1 MSVSCSLFFF
11 CLCWH
16 IVNNERPTCK
26 IGHPHGES
34 SDKTDD
40 VYECAP
46 NDPMRQLI
54 SPFVN
59 NLYIGH
65 CRKMKKA
72 LIFLK
77 ASRKP
82 FRREPLACIAVI
94 QHFVSTIPVHGFI
107 KIYLQTFYF
116 MISPNTLNY
125 FILVTFIAARSLFSL
140 FLSFFFFVV
149 WSFCCGTRFASFESR
164 KKCKMALLNII
175 TNLSVLLFDHNM
187 WVKLIKHITIAFI
200 AHIHIRPTGSSTS
213 SMANPKVLL
222 TQPAR
227 CISLLCLDPVAHRD
241 PLPPLSLPFPIA
253 GCFPNHN
260 SQSLASQHP
269 PILF

>member
-1 MSVSCSLFFF
+1 
-11 CLCWH
+11 
-16 IVNNERPTCK
+16 
-26 IGHPHGES
+26 
-34 SDKTDD
+34 
-40 VYECAP
+40 
-46 NDPMRQLI
+46 
-54 SPFVN
+54 
-59 NLYIGH
+59 
-65 CRKMKKA
+65 
-72 LIFLK
+72 
-77 ASRKP
+77 
-82 FRREPLACIAVI
+82 
-94 QHFVSTIPVHGFI
+94 
-107 KIYLQTFYF
+107 
-116 MISPNTLNY
+116 
-125 FILVTFIAARSLFSL
+125 
-140 FLSFFFFVV
+140 
-149 WSFCCGTRFASFESR
+149 
-164 KKCKMALLNII
+164 MALLNII

-269 PILF
+269 PHPFLTLSRNHFIAGVHLSPPTRPVVDLQPKWIDYACH